1 MNDLSLDEKLHIT
14 LWDGCAFWR
23 ILLQKKSSQGF
34 CRKKIVSRLHVGVL
48 IWYADVF
55 LKRRKTK
62 LWNRLFFE
70 SRCSWLWGNDVRSEM
85 LETKKRF
92 NPFLFILILKP
103 WHWNPFVSSNKT
115 HQKLRKTSSPQNGV
129 FFFLLVRFL
138 TGQRVGQ
145 QSQTGRTQT
154 QTSAR
159 ELRFEWWYLGS
170 ITNSCKSTKGQVQS
184 LGCWSYDGQ
193 WSY

>member
-1 MNDLSLDEKLHIT
+1 MIRRCFFETSQDKAVESIV
-14 LWDGCAFWR
+14 FW
-23 ILLQKKSSQGF
+23 IE
-34 CRKKIVSRLHVGVL
+34 
-48 IWYADVF
+48 VF
-55 LKRRKTK
+55 LTLGKWCEIRDVGNKKKVQSLLVYTHSKTMTLKPICFIQQNPPEAPKNIFTSKRR
-62 LWNRLFFE
+62 
-70 SRCSWLWGNDVRSEM
+70 V
-85 LETKKRF
+85 
-92 NPFLFILILKP
+92 
-103 WHWNPFVSSNKT
+103 
-115 HQKLRKTSSPQNGV
+115 
-129 FFFLLVRFL
+129 FFLLVRFL